1 MVTETAAAPSAGPA
15 ETVAAGQP
23 ACHDAVAIR
32 AALGG
37 RPIVLVGL
45 MGSGKTS
52 VGKRLAARLALPF
65 VDADAEIE
73 IAASLT
79 IPEIFEKHGEAY
91 FRAGE
96 ARVMARLIDG
106 GPRVVATGGGAFI
119 NAETR
124 AAVRAKGLSI
134 WLKADLDVLMKR
146 VRRRQDRPLLKAED
160 PEAVMRRLID
170 ERYPVYAEAD
180 LTIHSH
186 DQPHEVVVEE
196 VVAAIAA
203 HLATRTAQ

>member
-1 MVTETAAAPSAGPA
+1 MVTETAAAPPVGPA
-15 ETVAAGQP
+15 ETLAAHEP
-23 ACHDAVAIR
+23 ARPDAAAIR

-73 IAASLT
+73 TAASLT

-96 ARVMARLIDG
+96 ARVMTRLIDG

-124 AAVRAKGLSI
+124 AAVRAKGLSV

-170 ERYPVYAEAD
+170 ERYPLYAEAD

-186 DQPHEVVVEE
+186 DQPHEAVVEE
-196 VVAAIAA
+196 VVAAMAA
-203 HLATRTAQ
+203 HLAAPPAP